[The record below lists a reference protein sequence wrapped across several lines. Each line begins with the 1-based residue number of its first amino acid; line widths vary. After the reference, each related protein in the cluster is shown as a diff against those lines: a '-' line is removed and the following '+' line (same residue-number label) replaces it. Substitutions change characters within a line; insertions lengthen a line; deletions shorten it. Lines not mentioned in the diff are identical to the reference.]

1 MRHSPMLV
9 CQERQNGMQLH
20 ESRTHYQHKK
30 HDHGIL
36 PYYKNNIEQDG
47 LVMPTTTIHTQYQVS
62 QTEMDNQEGGIKDH
76 SRQGSL

>member
-1 MRHSPMLV
+1 MLV

-20 ESRTHYQHKK
+20 GSQTHYQHKK

-47 LVMPTTTIHTQYQVS
+47 LTTIHAQYQVS
-62 QTEMDNQEGGIKDH
+62 QTETDNQEGGIKDH